1 MSNNVTP
8 EPGQKTAKSGSRRWP
23 KVLIAVAAIL
33 VVLLTITTIVQER
46 DTKPAKADI
55 GEILELPGG
64 DIQVREDG
72 KGPPIV
78 LIHGYS
84 TSMHWWRRNV
94 TSLSRSHRVVRI
106 DLLGHGGSEKPRS
119 GYSME
124 NQARLVASV
133 LKKKRI
139 SGVHVIGHSMGGL
152 VATALAERHGDLVA
166 KITLIDSHA
175 EDSDVSVPF
184 LGRLL
189 FLPVIGHL
197 LRTVDTR
204 SLVKKR
210 LSVAFAPGSSED
222 MPEQFVTD
230 FLLPTYRSIARS
242 PVELIEYL
250 EAEPL
255 PDRLAKTRKPVQVIM
270 GSEDQ
275 IVQPQVLRKFGR
287 RIPGASV
294 HYVNNAGHNPQYE
307 KPREF
312 NKLILEFSKERK

>member
-1 MSNNVTP
+1 MFNNVTP
-8 EPGQKTAKSGSRRWP
+8 EPVKKTAKSGRRRCL
-23 KVLIAVAAIL
+23 KVLIAIAGIL
-33 VVLLTITTIVQER
+33 VLFLAITTVVQES
-46 DTKPAKADI
+46 DTEPAKADI

-72 KGPPIV
+72 NGPPIV

-94 TSLSRSHRVVRI
+94 TSLSRSHRVIRV
-106 DLLGHGGSEKPRS
+106 DMLGHGGSEKPRS

-124 NQARLVASV
+124 NQARLVALV

-139 SGVHVIGHSMGGL
+139 SGAHVIGHSMGGL
-152 VATALAERHGDLVA
+152 VATALAERQENLVA

-197 LRTVDTR
+197 LRTLDTR
-204 SLVKKR
+204 SLVKGR
-210 LSVAFAPGSSED
+210 LSVAFAPGSSEEI
-222 MPEQFVTD
+222 PEQFVTD

-250 EAEPL
+250 EAESL
-255 PDRLAKTRKPVQVIM
+255 PDRLAKTKMPVQVIM
-270 GSEDQ
+270 GSKDQ
-275 IVQPQVLRKFGR
+275 IVQPQVLNKFRR

-307 KPREF
+307 KPKQVNR
-312 NKLILEFSKERK
+312 LILEFSQER